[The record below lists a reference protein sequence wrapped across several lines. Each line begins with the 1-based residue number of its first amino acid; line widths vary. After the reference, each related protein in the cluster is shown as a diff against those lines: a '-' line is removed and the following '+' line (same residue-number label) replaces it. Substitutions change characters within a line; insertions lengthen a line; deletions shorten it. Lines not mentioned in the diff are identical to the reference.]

1 MPILH
6 HTWSRWSLCQKD
18 KREGNQLS
26 DAPNEKAHSVGP
38 YTILTDGT
46 SAECMTNHRPFIA
59 AKVGVFPCPQSSNT
73 FHRKYVLP
81 IALLRVEEKMVKT
94 VSSVADK
101 AVAAC

>member
-1 MPILH
+1 
-6 HTWSRWSLCQKD
+6 
-18 KREGNQLS
+18 
-26 DAPNEKAHSVGP
+26 
-38 YTILTDGT
+38 
-46 SAECMTNHRPFIA
+46 MTNHRPFIG
-59 AKVGVFPCPQSSNT
+59 AKAGVFPCPQSSIT